1 MLSKTSWTSSA
12 PCVLS
17 ARSSW
22 GTGVEQFGLGGK
34 RRASVNRRVI
44 RVERRSPKR
53 SSTGRPRCAGC
64 AAIGRPQH
72 FGGGRGLRRP
82 RIPAAATVR
91 HQPGKNAPDSALS
104 MVIGPAVVADAREDG
119 WALLGAVGSVVRKLD
134 PRRFRHRQKFRQIS
148 PMLVMRGSARTP
160 YPPSP
165 RCCGTWGSATSVSK
179 AEPEHMRKKGGF
191 SPPEPMG
198 FGPTRRGQAKA
209 LR

>member
-1 MLSKTSWTSSA
+1 MLSKTLWTSSVL
-12 PCVLS
+12 CVLS

-22 GTGVEQFGLGGK
+22 GTGVEQFGLGEK

-64 AAIGRPQH
+64 AAIGRPQY

-82 RIPAAATVR
+82 RIPAAAAVR
-91 HQPGKNAPDSALS
+91 HQSGKNASDSALT

-119 WALLGAVGSVVRKLD
+119 CALLGAVGSVVRKLD
-134 PRRFRHRQKFRQIS
+134 PRRFRHRQKFRQVC
-148 PMLVMRGSARTP
+148 PMLVMRGSAR
-160 YPPSP
+160 
-165 RCCGTWGSATSVSK
+165 RRGTRGSATSVSK